1 MKQIFERGN
10 QKVFKKTVSQTDLA
24 IFESGKVHDVYA
36 TFAIARDAE
45 WSGRLFVLEM
55 KEEDEEGIGTF
66 RHVEHKSPAF
76 LDAEIIYTATFEEIS
91 EKGEIITSFEAY
103 CDNRL
108 LAKGSQGQRI
118 LKKQK
123 MLIFDFFRLFSF
135 EACSTLRFFAR
146 APAISFYRQ
155 FWVW

>member
-10 QKVFKKTVSQTDLA
+10 QKVFKKTVSHVDLA

-45 WSGRLFVLEM
+45 WSGRLFVLDM

-66 RHVEHKSPAF
+66 IHVEHKSPAF
-76 LDAEIIYTATFEEIS
+76 LNAEIIYTAIFEEIS
-91 EKGEIITSFEAY
+91 DKGEIITSFEAY
-103 CDNRL
+103 CESRL
-108 LAKGSQGQRI
+108 VAKGSQGQRI

-123 MLIFDFFRLFSF
+123 IDEIFKQYQSK
-135 EACSTLRFFAR
+135 
-146 APAISFYRQ
+146 
-155 FWVW
+155 